1 MYMTARLLAVTTAA
15 LVLLGLAP
23 SAAAQERL
31 CDTAFENCRTP
42 LLNLIRNEQQ
52 GIDVA
57 FWFMHDAR
65 YVRELE
71 LRHQAGVPVR
81 VLVDQR
87 ANRSHPANETILS
100 MLRDAGIPMR
110 DKYAGDILH
119 FKMMLFHGQNVV
131 QFSKA
136 NYSDASFVPITPGV
150 NYFDEAI
157 YFTNDDRL
165 TNSFRRR
172 FDDLWTN
179 TSQYR
184 NFANMSGSPVRHY
197 PTYTIHPSMNFPP
210 LQDFSNR
217 SVSRYDRE
225 QQGIDAV
232 VFRAT
237 DHRHADAMIRAVA
250 RGTRVRL
257 ITEPSEYRNPVRLW
271 HSKHVDRMYMGG
283 VRIKHRQH
291 EGLMHQASVVMHG
304 LGEVIFGSS
313 NWTTASAA
321 YQDEHNFFYD
331 PSLGKP
337 WFFQWFAD
345 QFEGKWNDAAGFVDF
360 QPLPPGPQVYSAPS
374 NGATGVSTSS
384 VTLRWDGG
392 TWAHLY
398 DIYFGTD
405 PNPPLVASNRE
416 LGSPVDGQM
425 ETWTVTNLLPGT
437 TYYWRIV
444 GKTWAQMARSGA
456 TWSFTTAGTPPD
468 GGGTTPSG
476 STPYGGTP
484 WAIPGQF
491 EAENFD
497 NGGQGVA
504 YWDSNAGNSGGAYRG
519 TDVDIGPASDS
530 GGGFYVGWTRAGEWL
545 KYTVNVAT
553 SGTYTLEARV
563 ANVGTGGRFH
573 VEVDGV
579 DRTGPIAVPDTG
591 GWQNWQTI
599 AKTGVSLSAGTRVVR
614 VVFATAGSSGGVGN
628 YNWFRLVQSS
638 SSAPP
643 PSGSTPYGGTPAPL
657 PGIVQAQNFDDGGQG
672 VAYSDSNA
680 GNSGGVYRNTDV
692 DINTTDDPNSAGY
705 YVGWTRVGEWLKYTV
720 NVAETRNYTLQVRVA
735 NEGTGATFRVEVDGV
750 DRTGAIAVPNT
761 GGWDRWQTVSVS
773 GIPLSQGTRVIRLV
787 MVSRN
792 NENAGVGN
800 YGYLAFQ

>member
-1 MYMTARLLAVTTAA
+1 MMRKLPPSLL
-15 LVLLGLAP
+15 LVLLITSGLAP
-23 SAAAQERL
+23 GGAAAQQL

-42 LLNLIRNEQQ
+42 LLDLIRNERQ

-71 LRHQAGVPVR
+71 LKHQAGVPVR

-87 ANRSHPANETILS
+87 ANNSHPANATILS
-100 MLRDAGIPMR
+100 MLRDAGIPVR

-150 NYFDEAI
+150 NYFDEAV

-184 NFANMSGSPVRHY
+184 NFANVSGSPVRHY

-217 SVSRYDRE
+217 SVSRYDQE
-225 QQGIDAV
+225 QQGTDAV
-232 VFRAT
+232 VFRVT

-257 ITEPSEYRNPVRLW
+257 ITEPGEYRNPLRLW
-271 HSKHVDRMYMGG
+271 HAKHVDRMYMGG
-283 VRIKHRQH
+283 VQIKHRQH

-374 NGATGVSTSS
+374 NGATGLSTSS

-405 PNPPLVASNRE
+405 PNPPLIASDRE
-416 LGSPVDGQM
+416 LGSPVDGRF
-425 ETWTVTNLLPGT
+425 EEFTVSDLLPGT

-444 GKTWAQMARSGA
+444 GKTWAQMARSGS
-456 TWSFTTAGTPPD
+456 TWSFTTEGDGPVTVPPD
-468 GGGTTPSG
+468 AASLASLRWKTDFTGAGRAAFASWEPATGTWSILDRSPSTGAITTFSQRWGAGALGDVPVPGDYDGDGRADIAVWRPQDGRWYILYSTTEYGAGPVVHWG
-476 STPYGGTP
+476 SGAHRDVPVPGDYDGDGRTDLAVWRPSDGT
-484 WAIPGQF
+484 WYVRFSSTG
-491 EAENFD
+491 
-497 NGGQGVA
+497 
-504 YWDSNAGNSGGAYRG
+504 YTSGGA
-519 TDVDIGPASDS
+519 
-530 GGGFYVGWTRAGEWL
+530 
-545 KYTVNVAT
+545 
-553 SGTYTLEARV
+553 
-563 ANVGTGGRFH
+563 
-573 VEVDGV
+573 
-579 DRTGPIAVPDTG
+579 
-591 GWQNWQTI
+591 WQW
-599 AKTGVSLSAGTRVVR
+599 G
-614 VVFATAGSSGGVGN
+614 AGSLGDIPVPGDYDGDGKTDLAVWRPSTGT
-628 YNWFRLVQSS
+628 WFVRTSS
-638 SSAPP
+638 TSSPRA
-643 PSGSTPYGGTPAPL
+643 L
-657 PGIVQAQNFDDGGQG
+657 
-672 VAYSDSNA
+672 
-680 GNSGGVYRNTDV
+680 R
-692 DINTTDDPNSAGY
+692 
-705 YVGWTRVGEWLKYTV
+705 
-720 NVAETRNYTLQVRVA
+720 
-735 NEGTGATFRVEVDGV
+735 
-750 DRTGAIAVPNT
+750 
-761 GGWDRWQTVSVS
+761 
-773 GIPLSQGTRVIRLV
+773 
-787 MVSRN
+787 
-792 NENAGVGN
+792 
-800 YGYLAFQ
+800 

>member
-1 MYMTARLLAVTTAA
+1 MRTLPHSLLS
-15 LVLLGLAP
+15 VLLITLALAP
-23 SAAAQERL
+23 GSVAAQQL

-57 FWFMHDAR
+57 FWFMTDAR

-71 LRHQAGVPVR
+71 LRRQAGVPVR
-81 VLVDQR
+81 VLVDRR
-87 ANRSHPANETILS
+87 ANNSHPANASILA

-136 NYSDASFVPITPGV
+136 NYSDASFVPITPGA

-157 YFTNDDRL
+157 YLTNDDRL

-184 NFANMSGSPVRHY
+184 TFANVSGPLVRNYPVY
-197 PTYTIHPSMNFPP
+197 AIHPSMNFPP

-225 QQGIDAV
+225 QQGIDAI

-237 DHRHADAMIRAVA
+237 DHRHVDAMIRAVA

-283 VRIKHRQH
+283 VQIRHRQH
-291 EGLMHQASVVMHG
+291 EGLMHHASVVMHG

-345 QFEGKWNDAAGFVDF
+345 QFERKWNDTAGFADF
-360 QPLPPGPQVYSAPS
+360 QPLPPGPQVYLRPA
-374 NGATGVSTSS
+374 NGATGLSSS

-392 TWAHLY
+392 AWAHLY

-405 PNPPLVASNRE
+405 PNPPLIASDRE
-416 LGSPVDGQM
+416 LGSPVDGRV
-425 ETWTVTNLLPGT
+425 EEFTVSNLLPGT

-444 GKTWAQMARSGA
+444 GKTWAQMARSGP
-456 TWSFTTAGTPPD
+456 TWSFTTEGDGPVTVSPGAASLASLRWKTDFTGAGRAAFASWEPATGTWGISDRSPSTGAITTFSRRWGAGALGDVPVPGDYD
-468 GGGTTPSG
+468 GDGRADIAVWRPQDGRWYILHSTTEYGAGPVVHWGSG
-476 STPYGGTP
+476 AHRDVPV
-484 WAIPGQF
+484 PG
-491 EAENFD
+491 D
-497 NGGQGVA
+497 YDGDG
-504 YWDSNAGNSGGAYRG
+504 R
-519 TDVDIGPASDS
+519 TDVAVWRPSNGTW
-530 GGGFYVGWTRAGEWL
+530 YVRFSSTG
-545 KYTVNVAT
+545 YT
-553 SGTYTLEARV
+553 
-563 ANVGTGGRFH
+563 
-573 VEVDGV
+573 
-579 DRTGPIAVPDTG
+579 
-591 GWQNWQTI
+591 
-599 AKTGVSLSAGTRVVR
+599 
-614 VVFATAGSSGGVGN
+614 SGGVWQWGAGSLGDIPVPGD
-628 YNWFRLVQSS
+628 YDGDGKTDLAVWRPSTGTWFVRMSSTGFTQSLAVAWGSKALGDVPVAGDFDGDGRTDLAVWRPGTGEWFIRMSSTGFTQHFRLQWGAGQLGDVPLAHDFDGDGRSDITVWRPGTRTWYVRTSS
-638 SSAPP
+638 TGFT
-643 PSGSTPYGGTPAPL
+643 GSFTLTWGT
-657 PGIVQAQNFDDGGQG
+657 
-672 VAYSDSNA
+672 
-680 GNSGGVYRNTDV
+680 
-692 DINTTDDPNSAGY
+692 TT
-705 YVGWTRVGEWLKYTV
+705 
-720 NVAETRNYTLQVRVA
+720 
-735 NEGTGATFRVEVDGV
+735 
-750 DRTGAIAVPNT
+750 AVP
-761 GGWDRWQTVSVS
+761 
-773 GIPLSQGTRVIRLV
+773 IR
-787 MVSRN
+787 
-792 NENAGVGN
+792 
-800 YGYLAFQ
+800 